1 MAGHLSAEFVPGRHI
16 RPSVYRHA
24 GHIWRSH
31 DEFACGDASDGWS
44 EGERWSVN
52 QDALRVSAAGARTS
66 RREPIML
73 AIDWDALR
81 ARPGHLRQD

>member
-1 MAGHLSAEFVPGRHI
+1 VAGNLYSEHVPGR
-16 RPSVYRHA
+16 RVRSSFYRRV

-81 ARPGHLRQD
+81 ARRGHLRQD